1 MAPDGPP
8 SKRLEEFV
16 TVGGDITHAGDIE
29 VTANQMLKMGTF
41 YRTGAHFDRQEGVQG
56 EFGAVALVTDEG
68 PTLGGEGTAPAP
80 LQYFLAGIGF

>member
-41 YRTGAHFDRQEGVQG
+41 YRTGAHFDRQEGDHA
-56 EFGAVALVTDEG
+56 EFGGVTLVTDEG
-68 PTLGGEGTAPAP
+68 LTLGGNGTAPAP

>member
-29 VTANQMLKMGTF
+29 VSANQMLKMGTF
-41 YRTGAHFDRQEGVQG
+41 YRTGAHFDRQESDRT
-56 EFGAVALVTDEG
+56 EFGGVTLVTDEG
-68 PTLGGEGTAPAP
+68 LTLGGNGTAPAP